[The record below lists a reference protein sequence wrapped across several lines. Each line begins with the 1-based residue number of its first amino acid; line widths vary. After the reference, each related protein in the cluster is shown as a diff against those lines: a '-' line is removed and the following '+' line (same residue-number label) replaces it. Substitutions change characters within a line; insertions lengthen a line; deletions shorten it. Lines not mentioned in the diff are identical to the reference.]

1 MKAQPSALPGDVPAC
16 ASGFSSG
23 ACGRKSILTRV
34 PVKLFPWN
42 STSILKLEMNYF
54 FIFLKAAE
62 LELELELELE
72 QRQPKMAQ
80 TPVLRAVVYARAL
93 RASRIAKRA
102 QIWVGARCA

>member
-1 MKAQPSALPGDVPAC
+1 LNQFGAPAHLGAKKFPAPKLVTVTKWILPIRSPIKMKAQPSALPGDVPAC

-54 FIFLKAAE
+54 LFF
-62 LELELELELE
+62 
-72 QRQPKMAQ
+72 
-80 TPVLRAVVYARAL
+80 
-93 RASRIAKRA
+93 
-102 QIWVGARCA
+102 